1 MRTIEHTETR
11 GSPSIGTKRAAKARE
26 QVFKP
31 PEDGEEMS
39 STTANA
45 LTKDQNGGLGS
56 HTDLGKMRGI
66 RKKKGLLK
74 KAIR

>member
-11 GSPSIGTKRAAKARE
+11 GSPSTGTKKATKALE

-31 PEDGEEMS
+31 PEDGEQMS

-45 LTKDQNGGLGS
+45 LTKDQDGGLGS
-56 HTDLGKMRGI
+56 HSDLGGI
-66 RKKKGLLK
+66 RKK
-74 KAIR
+74 RTT